1 MSILTPETGQ
11 PYCSHVIVSFGI
23 RPAPVQRPRAI
34 TNRNL
39 KHRSSQLRHLYGRMS
54 GLMIRSIMFRGL
66 DRLRL
71 WERQY
76 EQVLVHSINA

>member
-1 MSILTPETGQ
+1 
-11 PYCSHVIVSFGI
+11 
-23 RPAPVQRPRAI
+23 
-34 TNRNL
+34 
-39 KHRSSQLRHLYGRMS
+39 MS